1 MSQVHQPLLA
11 SVLDAALQCSLE
23 AGQEAERKQLSE
35 TFTMLGWGFSDT
47 VAMESPWT
55 SISALSSAP
64 VNHLRKFIGSTS
76 QT

>member
-1 MSQVHQPLLA
+1 MSQVHQTLLA

-47 VAMESPWT
+47 VAMESP
-55 SISALSSAP
+55 
-64 VNHLRKFIGSTS
+64 
-76 QT
+76 